1 MVRVKYAGEPSMHV
15 ENRVPSGLAN
25 PYLTVAGTL
34 ACAILGLK
42 EKRPLQ
48 PSTDG
53 PSEENPNLPRFPRS
67 LEDALAALEAD
78 KSLCDLLGEEFIS
91 VFGVVK
97 RYELNRFRSHI
108 TDWERNE
115 YLDVY

>member
-1 MVRVKYAGEPSMHV
+1 MVRVKYAGEPAMHL

-34 ACAILGLK
+34 ACGLLGLK

-48 PSTDG
+48 RTTEG
-53 PSEENPNLPRFPRS
+53 PSEDDPTLPKFPRS
-67 LEDALAALEAD
+67 LEESLAALEAD
-78 KSLCDLLGEEFIS
+78 SALRALLGEEFVT
-91 VFGVVK
+91 VFTAVK
-97 RYELNRFRSHI
+97 RHELARFRSHV

-115 YLDVY
+115 YIDVY